1 MNRIAVIGG
10 TGASDLLLAANSRET
25 LVETPYGPPSSPV
38 YHSKKGA
45 TEFLFLARHGPEA
58 TIPPHCVNYRANV
71 WALHSLQPA
80 CLIGVNAVGG
90 ITASARPGRL
100 FFPDQLIDYSWGRE
114 HSFNDAG
121 QSPVRHVEFTEP
133 FSATLRGRLL
143 AHAQVI
149 GLDFEGT
156 GTYGVTQGPR
166 LETAAEIDRLERDG
180 CDLVG
185 MTAMPEAGLAR
196 EIGLDYA
203 ICAVVVNHAAGRGP
217 DGVPLHA
224 EIEQSLHD
232 GMEQVRRLLDALS
245 LE

>member
-10 TGASDLLLAANSRET
+10 TGASDLMLTEKARET
-25 LVETPYGPPSSPV
+25 LIETPYGPPSSPV
-38 YHSKKGA
+38 YHLQKGS
-45 TEFLFLARHGPEA
+45 TEFLFLARHGPES

-90 ITASARPGRL
+90 IAASARPGRL

-133 FSATLRGRLL
+133 FSGPLRDRLIGY
-143 AHAQVI
+143 AQALE
-149 GLDFEGT
+149 LDFEAS

-203 ICAVVVNHAAGRGP
+203 ICAVVVNRAAGRGP
-217 DGVPLHA
+217 HGMSLHA

-232 GMEQVRRLLDALS
+232 GIAQVRRLLDALS
-245 LE
+245 SP